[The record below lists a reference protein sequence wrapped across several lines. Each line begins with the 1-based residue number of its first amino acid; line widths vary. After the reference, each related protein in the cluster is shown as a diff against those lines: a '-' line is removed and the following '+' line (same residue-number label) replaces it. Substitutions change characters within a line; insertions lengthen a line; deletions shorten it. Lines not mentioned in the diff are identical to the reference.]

1 VCDISIRSLDLDL
14 VLVDIKSTLIMT
26 FLQFSSK
33 LNEKISN
40 FCWLVFFPCDCFCPD
55 GIDIPFSCNRA
66 CFVSR
71 LSTGSAQSQV
81 LADRRSSR
89 RYVDLTKM
97 ITRINESRFQ
107 TMVSM
112 LRFHALA
119 YHEPQE
125 SFPFM
130 QK

>member
-40 FCWLVFFPCDCFCPD
+40 FCWLVFFPCDCFFPD
-55 GIDIPFSCNRA
+55 GIDIPSLCNCA

-71 LSTGSAQSQV
+71 LSTGSAQSKSWQIDGH
-81 LADRRSSR
+81 LAGT
-89 RYVDLTKM
+89 LT
-97 ITRINESRFQ
+97 
-107 TMVSM
+107 
-112 LRFHALA
+112 
-119 YHEPQE
+119 
-125 SFPFM
+125 
-130 QK
+130 